1 MSLTHSH
8 CERFDGEADSYPV
21 AGTATIDFF
30 AEEERIVS
38 DSAAVVIIDCDIP
51 RRSNDCSPG
60 ADPIADETRKAGG
73 IRTGEGAA
81 DLGVIDGALL
91 AHRNAISH
99 RLQNGTLS

>member
-1 MSLTHSH
+1 LTHSY

-51 RRSNDCSPG
+51 RRSNDCSP
-60 ADPIADETRKAGG
+60 E
-73 IRTGEGAA
+73 RTQSLTKRVKREEFERGRGPRT
-81 DLGVIDGALL
+81 L
-91 AHRNAISH
+91 A
-99 RLQNGTLS
+99 